1 MAEYII
7 SDKQYTKLIF
17 AAGNHD
23 YNIMDDVEEELENN
37 EIVRCK
43 DCKHWDTSH
52 REPWVECSDKRAC
65 INLSFIHSDYPAL
78 SNFAYTDPDGFC
90 SCGERRAD

>member
-7 SDKQYTKLIF
+7 SDKQYAKLIF

-23 YNIMDDVEEELENN
+23 YDIMDDVAEELENN

-43 DCKHWDTSH
+43 DCKYWKTNSMEYAIDCHT
-52 REPWVECSDKRAC
+52 EPDNFFC
-65 INLSFIHSDYPAL
+65 AL
-78 SNFAYTDPDGFC
+78 
-90 SCGERRAD
+90 GERRAD

>member
-17 AAGNHD
+17 AAANHD
-23 YNIMDDVEEELENN
+23 YDIMDDVAEELENN

-43 DCKHWDTSH
+43 DCKYWKTNSMEYAIDCQA
-52 REPWVECSDKRAC
+52 EPESFFCALGEKRA
-65 INLSFIHSDYPAL
+65 
-78 SNFAYTDPDGFC
+78 
-90 SCGERRAD
+90 E